1 MGAGIATPL
10 AKLGRGMGESKL
22 NRYGVW
28 KGGPVTPE
36 QARTIEDLGY
46 GSVWVG
52 GVFTADLAYVE
63 PLLAVTENLTVAS
76 GIVNI
81 WTSPV
86 DEIAAAFHRIEAAYP
101 GRFLLGVGAGHP
113 EASAEYRKPYDALVE
128 YLDGLDAAGV
138 PKERRVLAAL
148 GPKVLKLSADR
159 TAGAHPYLTTPEHT
173 RQAREIIGP
182 DALLVPEHKVVLSTD
197 APSAREIGRRTVD
210 FYLTLSNYVN
220 NWKRLGF
227 NDEDLTSPG
236 SDAFIDA
243 VVAHGTAAE
252 IATRLNEHLDAGAD
266 RVLIQVLGDK
276 GLVDTLTSLADAL
289 R

>member
-1 MGAGIATPL
+1 
-10 AKLGRGMGESKL
+10 MGESNL

-36 QARTIEDLGY
+36 QARAIEDLGY
-46 GSVWVG
+46 GSVWIG
-52 GVFTADLAYVE
+52 GVFTSDLAYVE
-63 PLLAVTENLTVAS
+63 PLLDATENLTVAS

-138 PKERRVLAAL
+138 PKERRALAAL
-148 GPKVLKLSADR
+148 GPKVLRLSADR

-173 RQAREIIGP
+173 RQARQIIGP
-182 DALLVPEHKVVLSTD
+182 DALLIPEHKVVLSTD
-197 APSAREIGRRTVD
+197 ASSAREIGRRTVD
-210 FYLTLSNYVN
+210 FYLQLSNYVN

-227 NDEDLTSPG
+227 SEQDVTSPG
-236 SDAFIDA
+236 SDTFIDA
-243 VVAHGTAAE
+243 VVAHGTAEE
-252 IATRLNEHLDAGAD
+252 IAVRLNEHLDAGAD
-266 RVLIQVLGDK
+266 QVLIQVLGDK
-276 GLVDTLTSLADAL
+276 GLVDTLTSLADTL